1 MRSVVVLAIR
11 SGLGSDYWLGV
22 ADPRELDTALDL
34 LADEAEE
41 AERAERAA
49 RRRR

>member
-11 SGLGSDYWLGV
+11 TGLGSDYWLER

-34 LADEAEE
+34 LEEERTEAKK
-41 AERAERAA
+41 AERRA
-49 RRRR
+49 R